1 MSSSPKKTAVTK
13 DAHPAVQVAV
23 KLAPHAKK
31 AAAAAAPVVIAK
43 AGDLLQRSMDGDV
56 TLPAVGRRAG
66 LNRRITSV
74 TDTAAKR
81 VGRTDLLPEEAV
93 QAKEWHRRG
102 QALAE
107 RLQLDVS
114 KDKKKAHWA
123 SIERDLD
130 ALYDE
135 MDAALK

>member
-1 MSSSPKKTAVTK
+1 
-13 DAHPAVQVAV
+13 
-23 KLAPHAKK
+23 
-31 AAAAAAPVVIAK
+31 
-43 AGDLLQRSMDGDV
+43 MDGDV